1 MNPYEELAN
10 AIILQAVKDYW
21 LTDDERELQE
31 IERFL
36 RSGWFGVLSKS
47 IRNSSLKSYGR
58 RSEMTAKEYLSQA
71 RTLDM
76 RIKSKLQQIES
87 LNELATSCTV
97 VYSDMPRNPN
107 RGGSKIEQA
116 VLKIIE
122 VEESLKHDVEDL
134 VELKKE
140 IMATIRAV
148 SDVELQ
154 TLLEKRYLCFLSWEK
169 IAVEMHYS
177 IQHIYRMH
185 DTALSCVAA
194 IMRVNE
200 RD

>member
-1 MNPYEELAN
+1 
-10 AIILQAVKDYW
+10 
-21 LTDDERELQE
+21 
-31 IERFL
+31 
-36 RSGWFGVLSKS
+36 
-47 IRNSSLKSYGR
+47 
-58 RSEMTAKEYLSQA
+58 MTAKEYLSQA

-107 RGGSKIEQA
+107 HGGSKVETA
-116 VLKIIE
+116 VIKIIE
-122 VEESLKHDVEDL
+122 
-134 VELKKE
+134 
-140 IMATIRAV
+140 
-148 SDVELQ
+148 
-154 TLLEKRYLCFLSWEK
+154 
-169 IAVEMHYS
+169 VEMHYS

-200 RD
+200 RE

>member
-1 MNPYEELAN
+1 
-10 AIILQAVKDYW
+10 
-21 LTDDERELQE
+21 
-31 IERFL
+31 
-36 RSGWFGVLSKS
+36 
-47 IRNSSLKSYGR
+47 
-58 RSEMTAKEYLSQA
+58 MTAKEYLSQA

-97 VYSDMPRNPN
+97 AYSDMPRNPN
-107 RGGSKIEQA
+107 HGGSKIEKA
-116 VLKIIE
+116 VVKIIE
-122 VEESLKHDVEDL
+122 VEESLKRDVENL

-140 IMATIRAV
+140 IMTTIHSVAN
-148 SDVELQ
+148 VELQ
-154 TLLEKRYLCFLSWEK
+154 TLLEKRYLCFLSWEQ

-185 DTALSCVAA
+185 DEALSSVTT

>member
-1 MNPYEELAN
+1 
-10 AIILQAVKDYW
+10 
-21 LTDDERELQE
+21 
-31 IERFL
+31 
-36 RSGWFGVLSKS
+36 
-47 IRNSSLKSYGR
+47 
-58 RSEMTAKEYLSQA
+58 MTAKEYLSQA

-97 VYSDMPRNPN
+97 VYSDMHSTES
-107 RGGSKIEQA
+107 RGGTKKKGA
-116 VLKIIE
+116 VLKISE
-122 VEESLKHDVEDL
+122 VEKSMNNDVEDL

-140 IMATIRAV
+140 IMATIQAV

>member
-1 MNPYEELAN
+1 
-10 AIILQAVKDYW
+10 
-21 LTDDERELQE
+21 
-31 IERFL
+31 
-36 RSGWFGVLSKS
+36 
-47 IRNSSLKSYGR
+47 
-58 RSEMTAKEYLSQA
+58 MTAKEYLSQA

-87 LNELATSCTV
+87 LNELAASCSV
-97 VYSDMPRNPN
+97 IYSDMPKNPN
-107 RGGSKIEQA
+107 HGSSRIERA

-122 VEESLKHDVEDL
+122 VEDSLKQDVESL

-140 IMATIRAV
+140 IMQTIHAV
-148 SDVELQ
+148 TDAELQ

-185 DTALSCVAA
+185 DEALSLVTE

-200 RD
+200 RE

>member
-1 MNPYEELAN
+1 
-10 AIILQAVKDYW
+10 
-21 LTDDERELQE
+21 
-31 IERFL
+31 
-36 RSGWFGVLSKS
+36 
-47 IRNSSLKSYGR
+47 
-58 RSEMTAKEYLSQA
+58 
-71 RTLDM
+71 M

-87 LNELATSCTV
+87 LNDLATSCTT

-107 RGGSKIEQA
+107 RGGSKVERA

-122 VEESLKHDVEDL
+122 VEDSLKRDVEDL

-140 IMATIRAV
+140 IMQTIHSV

-169 IAVEMHYS
+169 IAVDMHYS
-177 IQHIYRMH
+177 IQHIFRMH
-185 DTALSCVAA
+185 DQALSIVSA

-200 RD
+200 SE

>member
-1 MNPYEELAN
+1 
-10 AIILQAVKDYW
+10 
-21 LTDDERELQE
+21 
-31 IERFL
+31 
-36 RSGWFGVLSKS
+36 
-47 IRNSSLKSYGR
+47 
-58 RSEMTAKEYLSQA
+58 MTAKEYLSQA

-97 VYSDMPRNPN
+97 VYSDMPRNPIH
-107 RGGSKIEQA
+107 GGSKIEKA
-116 VLKIIE
+116 VVKIIE
-122 VEESLKHDVEDL
+122 VEESLKRDVENL

-140 IMATIRAV
+140 IMTTIHSVANL
-148 SDVELQ
+148 ELQ
-154 TLLEKRYLCFLSWEK
+154 TLLEKRYLCFLSWEQ

-185 DTALSCVAA
+185 DEALSSVTT

>member
-1 MNPYEELAN
+1 MN
-10 AIILQAVKDYW
+10 
-21 LTDDERELQE
+21 
-31 IERFL
+31 
-36 RSGWFGVLSKS
+36 
-47 IRNSSLKSYGR
+47 
-58 RSEMTAKEYLSQA
+58 AKEYLQQA

-107 RGGSKIEQA
+107 RDGSRVERS

-122 VEESLKHDVEDL
+122 VEEGLKRDVEDL
-134 VELKKE
+134 VELKKD
-140 IMATIRAV
+140 IMAIIRSV
-148 SDVELQ
+148 SNVELQ
-154 TLLEKRYLCFLSWEK
+154 TLLEKRYLCFLTWEK

-185 DTALSCVAA
+185 DDALRSVAA
-194 IMRVNE
+194 IMRV
-200 RD
+200 DAMD